1 MLQISRTRSCVLVA
15 GHNVPIN
22 LHQTNVILC
31 SDKKGKGHQTQLS
44 PSEAQ
49 ACLRERDPLQASPPA
64 LNAGTAPSLVL
75 PPVPCPAEQAD
86 LSWQHP
92 QGQVSRLHP
101 AVITEGARLPAPSG
115 PQAAL
120 IGAWFCGP
128 TPRMTAATFRPWR
141 WGWGRG
147 LHLLKAWA

>member
-1 MLQISRTRSCVLVA
+1 MVSCCRLLGVRSCVLVA

-31 SDKKGKGHQTQLS
+31 SDKKGQGHQAQLS
-44 PSEAQ
+44 PSKAQ
-49 ACLRERDPLQASPPA
+49 ARLRGRGPIQVSPPA

-75 PPVPCPAEQAD
+75 PPVPCPAEEVD
-86 LSWQHP
+86 LSRQHP

-101 AVITEGARLPAPSG
+101 AVITEGARRPARHG

-120 IGAWFCGP
+120 IGAVLWTNIQDDC
-128 TPRMTAATFRPWR
+128 R
-141 WGWGRG
+141 
-147 LHLLKAWA
+147 HL